1 MNKIIL
7 ISASLVLMSL
17 ILAGSASAIGCGT
30 ISAPGSYTFDAVAT
44 VSGTCVTI
52 TVSGVTLTGA
62 PGHKIRYSK
71 YWTGY
76 GVRVSSGL
84 SNVNIINMDIEQ
96 VNSSISSSY
105 AIYAPSLSSGEIR
118 NNIIRTIDYYGYGI
132 YLTSGNSNTVSDN
145 QITTTYP
152 YGHGIYLSGGSLNAL
167 SGNTIITGGW
177 QAYGIYLSSSSS
189 NPLSGNRITTSGGNS
204 HGVYFSSS
212 SNSILT
218 SNILNT
224 ANAYAIYV
232 APSTTSSNYQHD
244 IDTSNTEQGKPIYY
258 YDPTYNPAPATITL
272 ADIGQLY
279 LADSPGITIDAVN
292 GIKDGI
298 TLAMSP
304 GVDITNNNFNVG
316 SQYGVSGIF
325 LHSGSSSGNI
335 LGNTITTGG
344 TLGYGIHFDD
354 VTGWTLRNNIIRANG
369 AYAIYV
375 DPTTTASYYNH
386 DIDTSNTEQGKPIH
400 YYYQRATD
408 ITGLSDIG
416 QLYVADSDGITID
429 NINGIKDGITLARTD
444 NSVVSGSTTNAGSQS
459 DVRGIYLHSSSN
471 FNDITGNTITV
482 AGYGTEGIYLSSC
495 PSNTI
500 QDNTVTASN
509 TYSYGIYLSS
519 SGNSYVLSNI
529 IDTYGLYGYG
539 VYLDDSANSDASY
552 NSITTSGSTAY
563 GIHLDSTTGSF
574 IKGNDIMT
582 AGSVSHGIYLDMSS
596 DDAGI
601 SDNTVATS
609 NTNAYGIYLYTS
621 GSGNIS
627 GNIVTTGNSNSNG
640 IYVYSSG
647 DSVISYNDV
656 TTSGADGHGIYL
668 RSSDT
673 NTVSTNVVR
682 TTSGAGSGSRAT
694 YIRDSDSNILQDNIF
709 DGQGSNNIGLYLSG
723 SYNNNITGGSI
734 LGTSYD
740 VSLGSA
746 GATNNF
752 TDAGFS
758 MGVNIQFRD
767 TTSWFNYNN
776 ESSGS
781 IWLMARSSQPAGL
794 ERTIE
799 TWNDMLMK
807 WTETGTPSVLDVTY
821 EIRGLIPNMAYAVFQ
836 TSGGVMTYL
845 DTYTSD
851 SAGTISFSVTLD
863 GMTTIEINGDT
874 TPPIVTVINYPDP
887 VVADGIETFEVTC
900 DDGPTGSG
908 CDKTTISTSH
918 YTCIVDHRAIPPET
932 NCTMDLTAA
941 CEAKTYIYSV
951 DSVDLAH
958 NHNTS
963 VNGSFE
969 VKKADGCNCIS
980 SDECFRNSCLSYTI
994 CADSESPDFD
1004 LIVTTPENEFETQ
1017 FVVPLGK
1024 EKTILLN
1031 VKNPLPIPDTITL
1044 EFEGSPPN
1052 IENWLDIK
1060 IPGSSGDLQYPY
1072 TTKKISVKPH
1082 SETSIPITV
1091 FAGKV
1096 GAYSLT
1102 MNARSA
1108 TTGQRTYNT
1117 TRFSIIYAEEE
1128 SINTQ
1133 SPGLGHASIIILLFI
1148 SAILLQKK
1156 EIS

>member
-1 MNKIIL
+1 
-7 ISASLVLMSL
+7 
-17 ILAGSASAIGCGT
+17 
-30 ISAPGSYTFDAVAT
+30 
-44 VSGTCVTI
+44 
-52 TVSGVTLTGA
+52 
-62 PGHKIRYSK
+62 
-71 YWTGY
+71 
-76 GVRVSSGL
+76 
-84 SNVNIINMDIEQ
+84 
-96 VNSSISSSY
+96 
-105 AIYAPSLSSGEIR
+105 
-118 NNIIRTIDYYGYGI
+118 
-132 YLTSGNSNTVSDN
+132 
-145 QITTTYP
+145 
-152 YGHGIYLSGGSLNAL
+152 
-167 SGNTIITGGW
+167 
-177 QAYGIYLSSSSS
+177 
-189 NPLSGNRITTSGGNS
+189 
-204 HGVYFSSS
+204 
-212 SNSILT
+212 
-218 SNILNT
+218 
-224 ANAYAIYV
+224 
-232 APSTTSSNYQHD
+232 
-244 IDTSNTEQGKPIYY
+244 
-258 YDPTYNPAPATITL
+258 
-272 ADIGQLY
+272 
-279 LADSPGITIDAVN
+279 
-292 GIKDGI
+292 
-298 TLAMSP
+298 
-304 GVDITNNNFNVG
+304 
-316 SQYGVSGIF
+316 
-325 LHSGSSSGNI
+325 
-335 LGNTITTGG
+335 
-344 TLGYGIHFDD
+344 
-354 VTGWTLRNNIIRANG
+354 
-369 AYAIYV
+369 
-375 DPTTTASYYNH
+375 
-386 DIDTSNTEQGKPIH
+386 
-400 YYYQRATD
+400 
-408 ITGLSDIG
+408 
-416 QLYVADSDGITID
+416 ID
-429 NINGIKDGITLARTD
+429 NINGIEDGITLALTD
-444 NSVVSGSTTNAGSQS
+444 NSVVSGSTINTGSQAY
-459 DVRGIYLHSSSN
+459 VRGIYLHSSSN
-471 FNDITGNTITV
+471 DNDIRDNTITV
-482 AGYGTEGIYLSSC
+482 AGWGTESIYLLSSS
-495 PSNTI
+495 SNTI
-500 QDNTVTASN
+500 HDNTITASN
-509 TYSYGIYLSS
+509 SYSYGIYLRS
-519 SGNSYVLSNI
+519 SGNSGVSDNI
-529 IDTYGLYGYG
+529 IRTSGTYGHGIYLYTSGSSSASGNDIRTTGTYGNGIVLFSSDDTGVSGNTVRTSGTTAYGLY
-539 VYLDDSANSDASY
+539 SESSY
-552 NSITTSGSTAY
+552 NPDATGNSINTSGTTSY
-563 GIHLDSTTGSF
+563 GIHLDDSADSYIADNVISTG
-574 IKGNDIMT
+574 GDT
-582 AGSVSHGIYLDMSS
+582 AHGIYLDMSS
-596 DDAGI
+596 LDADI
-601 SDNTVATS
+601 SNNTVATS